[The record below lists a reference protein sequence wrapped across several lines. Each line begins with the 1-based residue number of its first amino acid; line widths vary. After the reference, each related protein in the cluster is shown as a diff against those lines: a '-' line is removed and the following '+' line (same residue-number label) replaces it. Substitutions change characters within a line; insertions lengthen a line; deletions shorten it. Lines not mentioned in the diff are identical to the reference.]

1 MLTALNRYWDYL
13 RIERQMS
20 PHTITNYQHQ
30 LDATIKILAQQDIH
44 AWTQVT
50 PSVVRFILAES
61 KKQGLKRKKL
71 GFAFIRIA
79 SISQFFGATRR
90 IESESRHRYFCTETR

>member
-20 PHTITNYQHQ
+20 PHTLTNYQHQ

-44 AWTQVT
+44 SWTQVT

-61 KKQGLKRKKL
+61 KKQGLKEK
-71 GFAFIRIA
+71 AW
-79 SISQFFGATRR
+79 
-90 IESESRHRYFCTETR
+90 FCVYPHCVDFSVFWCNKAN

>member
-20 PHTITNYQHQ
+20 PHTLTNYQHQ
-30 LDATIKILAQQDIH
+30 LDAIIKILAQQDIH
-44 AWTQVT
+44 AWAQVT

-61 KKQGLKRKKL
+61 KKQGLKEKSLALRL
-71 GFAFIRIA
+71 SAL
-79 SISQFFGATRR
+79 RR
-90 IESESRHRYFCTETR
+90 FSVFWCNKAN

>member
-1 MLTALNRYWDYL
+1 MVTALNRYWDYL

-20 PHTITNYQHQ
+20 PHTLTNYQHQ
-30 LDATIKILAQQDIH
+30 LDAIIKILAQQDIH
-44 AWTQVT
+44 AWAQVT

-61 KKQGLKRKKL
+61 KKQGLKEKKL

-79 SISQFFGATRR
+79 SFS
-90 IESESRHRYFCTETR
+90 

>member
-44 AWTQVT
+44 A
-50 PSVVRFILAES
+50 
-61 KKQGLKRKKL
+61 
-71 GFAFIRIA
+71 
-79 SISQFFGATRR
+79 
-90 IESESRHRYFCTETR
+90 

>member
-61 KKQGLKRKKL
+61 KKQGLKEKKL
-71 GFAFIRIA
+71 ALRLSALRRFL
-79 SISQFFGATRR
+79 SFFGATRR